1 MQFLEKLLECTPN
14 FFKEKIE
21 INMNETFTCTDKN
34 GNLSACIDQVNS
46 DLVSLIVN
54 PFDHIYTEQ
63 GNNFE
68 DLTFRIETI

>member
-1 MQFLEKLLECTPN
+1 
-14 FFKEKIE
+14 
-21 INMNETFTCTDKN
+21 MNETFICTDKN
-34 GNLSACIDQVNS
+34 GNPSACIDQVNS

-54 PFDHIYTEQ
+54 PFDHIFTEQ